1 MNATKYTHNVQ
12 RLLAS
17 SVAILFLAGAPLTL
31 ISSAANAAEEGHGSG
46 HDSSSHVIKK
56 GGMHGES
63 GHSGGAGGYHGGKSI
78 EQALS
83 SDESDSDKRGPKY
96 GGGRETGQ
104 PGTAGTKR
112 GGDYGDLWVILRDP
126 LTGAPVYT
134 KWVDGTMQVVENP
147 ADGFVQPLDANG
159 VPIPLNAEGEP
170 IDPSAVVEVEFERLN
185 MARAPNKVL
194 DHAYEEAVSS
204 ILGSSTAVTY
214 DSSGRLVVTI
224 DGEQKV
230 IDSPLENL
238 ALYAAF
244 LKDGGLTITNS
255 SGDVVYST
263 TDPQVAASLL
273 AAASSKEG
281 AALTSDTVMY
291 LNDNILKVP
300 SSVDLSTF
308 SYDRTTTYGSV
319 TLTDATGATLNALT
333 VLDALNGDA
342 YADAGVTGFAQAAD
356 DARTIIEFVH
366 NNPIFPTNLAN

>member
-126 LTGAPVYT
+126 LTGEPVYT
-134 KWVDGTMQVVENP
+134 KWVDGKMVVTTQ

-159 VPIPLNAEGEP
+159 VPIELNAEGEP
-170 IDPSAVVEVEFERLN
+170 IDSSAVVEVEFERLN
-185 MARAPNKVL
+185 MGRAPNKVL

-204 ILGSSTAVTY
+204 ILGSSTAVSY
-214 DSSGRLVVTI
+214 DESGRLVVTI
-224 DGEQKV
+224 DGETKV

-244 LKDGGLTITNS
+244 LKNGGLTITNS

-319 TLTDATGATLNALT
+319 TLTDATGATLNALE
-333 VLDALNGDA
+333 VLNTLNGDA
-342 YADAGVTGFAQAAD
+342 YADAGMTGFAQAAD